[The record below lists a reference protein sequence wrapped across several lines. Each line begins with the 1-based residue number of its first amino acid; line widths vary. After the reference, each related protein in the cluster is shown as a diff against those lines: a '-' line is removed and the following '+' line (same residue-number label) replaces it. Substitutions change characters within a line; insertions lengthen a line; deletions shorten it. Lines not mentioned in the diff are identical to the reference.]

1 MGGRA
6 EAAERCGQ
14 AAVLGEALSGCPT
27 LCPAPAAPTAGDGGR
42 HSCFHLAREPKGKSI
57 PGVAGRPSGRCP
69 RAREQSGAH
78 TPERKPNF
86 ALSSPQPPLCH
97 NFAAADCP
105 QPPADT
111 HARLTARRSPTPRG
125 QGRSPGAGS
134 RGPGRRPRADAR
146 PVLAAPWPSPLQ
158 QLRSPALTP

>member
-6 EAAERCGQ
+6 EAAERRGQ
-14 AAVLGEALSGCPT
+14 AAVLGEALAGCPT
-27 LCPAPAAPTAGDGGR
+27 LCLSPAAPTAGDGGR
-42 HSCFHLAREPKGKSI
+42 HSCFHPAGERKGKSI
-57 PGVAGRPSGRCP
+57 PAVAAEPSGSRP
-69 RAREQSGAH
+69 RAGARSGAH
-78 TPERKPNF
+78 TAERTPNF

-111 HARLTARRSPTPRG
+111 HAQLTAWRFLTPRG

-134 RGPGRRPRADAR
+134 RGPGHRPRADAR
-146 PVLAAPWPSPLQ
+146 PVLAAPSPSPLQ